1 MIGAVIAEF
10 VAAEKGLG
18 YMILFSTSSFK
29 VPQAFAALAI
39 LVTASLL
46 LFQLVVQL
54 QRRFFLWSIPASR

>member
-46 LFQLVVQL
+46 LFQFVVVI
-54 QRRFFLWSIPASR
+54 QRQFFRWSIPAAR